1 MSRSAGSDASPHIA
15 TSARRLCFLIAPRAP
30 QLNASSFS
38 QRLIRR
44 ALVGVLPRS
53 ISETWRRR
61 IEGQEVSHVSID
73 IQFGN
78 FVKMFFLLLKLALL
92 DGSAVLQH
100 GNQVLPKK
108 FLDQFLNIRLN
119 PFA

>member
-1 MSRSAGSDASPHIA
+1 MVLKAYCSSSVLESKTLQVGAQLQ
-15 TSARRLCFLIAPRAP
+15 RRTGVVKSGFPL
-30 QLNASSFS
+30 SSF
-38 QRLIRR
+38 LRR
-44 ALVGVLPRS
+44 FVFGVFPRS
-53 ISETWRRR
+53 ISETRRRR